1 MSECRQSENI
11 CGAALKNWGS
21 KALNKNKLTNL
32 NFENE
37 HLSEEQLLMFVDG
50 ELSSKQVSKVREHL
64 ETCWTCRAELEKVEE
79 TISLFVEFRKKV
91 QTPLNPPPPN
101 NWSNF
106 TRKLNDLKRE
116 ETKPQ
121 RSWFSFSNFSPF

>member
-1 MSECRQSENI
+1 M
-11 CGAALKNWGS
+11 
-21 KALNKNKLTNL
+21 NKNKLTNL